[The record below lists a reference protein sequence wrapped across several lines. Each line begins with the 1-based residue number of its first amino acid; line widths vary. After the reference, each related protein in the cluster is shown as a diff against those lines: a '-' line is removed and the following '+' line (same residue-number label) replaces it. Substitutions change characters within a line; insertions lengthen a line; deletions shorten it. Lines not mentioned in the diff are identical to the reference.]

1 MEDLGS
7 LWTTYHESTDELK
20 QKLLFTTLELESV
33 KTLATDEIR
42 KSEENVNNLLNL
54 LKVAYKERDD
64 ARAQLHKLL
73 NKIMPSN
80 PIEAP
85 INMFP
90 HVQPES
96 PLVIPTKA
104 NSSITESNSLSE
116 TYNHQSHGSS
126 PVESLFDAVSSPEF
140 SNINMAD
147 SGNIA
152 FVKQQQ
158 QQPLVQ
164 EFNDSMSSGVASSGM
179 TKTDPASVVI
189 DNFVRGK
196 TLPQKGKL
204 LQAVME
210 AGPLLQ
216 TLLVA
221 GPLPRWRNPPPLQ
234 SFKIPP
240 VSIKGCEAASFNQ
253 KPVANPSYGVH
264 NKPLS
269 FASYPEMSRGFS
281 QTCSASM
288 LNFNNGASGSC
299 LNNARLLTSNSSIDH
314 QIPIGKRQRLQ

>member
-116 TYNHQSHGSS
+116 TYNHQSS

-158 QQPLVQ
+158 QQQPLVQ

-179 TKTDPASVVI
+179 TKTDPASAVI